1 MTDSYVPEVESRQF
15 WDVPNDRFGSLPD
28 AQYTLAECLLS
39 GVKQPFSDS
48 VLRGRFRPEA
58 DMEMPRRNGAH
69 GPIQVI

>member
-58 DMEMPRRNGAH
+58 AVRYLSSKGLLAAISGR
-69 GPIQVI
+69 